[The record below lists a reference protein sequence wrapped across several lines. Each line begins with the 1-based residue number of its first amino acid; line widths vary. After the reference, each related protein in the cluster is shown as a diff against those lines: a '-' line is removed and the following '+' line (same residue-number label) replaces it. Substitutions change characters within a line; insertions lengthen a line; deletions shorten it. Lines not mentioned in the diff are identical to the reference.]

1 MIGKIVEIIIY
12 TLILSL
18 VLIAAY
24 VFIRLAICSIKKES
38 YEKVF
43 ESKKERIAVYLLCFL
58 LSVAYITMKE
68 YWGTDTIYSFF
79 SKNEFET
86 RYYVHL
92 FPEGSKSKN
101 YLVPADLIV
110 KGNEIGIKRV
120 YWPNGGYTDFGNY
133 DNYDCEEFYMEG
145 HVTLKDNQ
153 GREWEVVLTKAKVK
167 K

>member
-12 TLILSL
+12 ALMPSL
-18 VLIAAY
+18 LLIAAY
-24 VFIRLAICSIKKES
+24 VFIRLAICSIKKKS

-58 LSVAYITMKE
+58 LSVVYVTMKE

-110 KGNEIGIKRV
+110 KGNEISIKRV

>member
-12 TLILSL
+12 ALMPSL
-18 VLIAAY
+18 LLIAAY

-58 LSVAYITMKE
+58 LSVVYVTMKE

-101 YLVPADLIV
+101 YLVPADLYVYDDNI
-110 KGNEIGIKRV
+110 IIKKV
-120 YWPNGGYTDFGNY
+120 YWPNGGYTTFDRFGDMNQQDFY
-133 DNYDCEEFYMEG
+133 LEG
-145 HVTLKDNQ
+145 HTSIEDDE
-153 GREWEVVLTKAKVK
+153 GREWTIVLTKNKVK